1 MKRTKEEALSR
12 SRRRANMA
20 QSYYCRAGQIIIT
33 LDLTGEKANAIAN
46 CYPTASH
53 PKVVGVKSGTRDEV
67 YEYMHK
73 VQIAGQECGARVA
86 WEILQ

>member
-1 MKRTKEEALSR
+1 MKRNKEEALSR

-33 LDLTGEKANAIAN
+33 LDLRGEKANAIAN
-46 CYPTASH
+46 CYPVSTH
-53 PKVVGVKSGTRDEV
+53 PKVVGVVTGSRDDV
-67 YEYMHK
+67 YGYMHK
-73 VQIAGQECGARVA
+73 VQVAAEATGTRVT